1 MRTLAMS
8 VRHFAHGWVAIVTL
22 ATVLVIL
29 QHASVKKALLVWTVS
44 TVSVTDPIMLPWLL

>member
-1 MRTLAMS
+1 MS